1 MPPRSDV
8 TGYSQSGMLA
18 YVMAIVHYV
27 LNEDSPRSTPSR
39 EYFCMYWI
47 SDLMNLSRFGT
58 VDAMSEKRVS
68 VGGSLNV
75 HPPY

>member
-1 MPPRSDV
+1 
-8 TGYSQSGMLA
+8 
-18 YVMAIVHYV
+18 
-27 LNEDSPRSTPSR
+27 
-39 EYFCMYWI
+39 MYWI